1 MGLLSFK
8 YDDSRYYLNDSEIDE
23 TKAKNML
30 NSTQLKLLLKNGFIR
45 IRSKNEVTKEPVK
58 KIKLSA
64 DDKLFEK
71 SKADYRVDHT
81 KYKDGIRIELWRK
94 NKKYGYYNFA
104 AYLNSDSDIEFK
116 EAVIKDVK
124 EQNKIAQ
131 EKKQKKATIFD
142 FSDNDLI

>member
-1 MGLLSFK
+1 MSLLSFK

-45 IRSKNEVTKEPVK
+45 IRSKNEATKEPVK

-81 KYKDGIRIELWRK
+81 KYKDEIRIELWRK